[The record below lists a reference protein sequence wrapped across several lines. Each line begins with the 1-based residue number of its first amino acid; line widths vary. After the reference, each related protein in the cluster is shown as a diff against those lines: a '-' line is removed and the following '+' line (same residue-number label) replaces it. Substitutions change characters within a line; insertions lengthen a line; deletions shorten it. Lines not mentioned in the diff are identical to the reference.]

1 MVLPIYIYGQPVLR
15 KVAQDI
21 DENYPDLKK
30 LIADMFDTLA
40 ESNGIGL
47 AAPQIGR
54 DIRVVVMDLDVMKDD
69 YPEYAGLRKVFIN
82 AHILAFDETA
92 PTEFMD
98 EGCLSLPGLTE
109 RVERYTR
116 IKVRYQDEDFQVH
129 EEWVEGF
136 LARVMQHEFDH
147 LEGKMFIDHL
157 PVLRKQ
163 MIAGK
168 LKAMLKGKFRCNY
181 RTKVAKK

>member
-1 MVLPIYIYGQPVLR
+1 MLR

-82 AHILAFDETA
+82 AHILAFDKTA
-92 PTEFMD
+92 PTEIMD

-116 IKVRYQDEDFQVH
+116 IKVRYQDEDFHVH

>member
-21 DENYPDLKK
+21 DENYPNLKT
-30 LIADMFDTLA
+30 LISDMFDTLA

-47 AAPQIGR
+47 
-54 DIRVVVMDLDVMKDD
+54 
-69 YPEYAGLRKVFIN
+69 EYAGLRKVYIN
-82 AHILAFDETA
+82 AHILEFDENA
-92 PTEFMD
+92 PTEIMD
-98 EGCLSLPGLTE
+98 EGCLSLPGLAE

-163 MIAGK
+163 MIASK
-168 LKAMLKGKFRCNY
+168 LKAMLKGKFRCSY
-181 RTKVAKK
+181 RTKIVKK

>member
-21 DENYPDLKK
+21 DENYSDLKK

-40 ESNGIGL
+40 ESSGIGL

-92 PTEFMD
+92 PTEIMD

-129 EEWVEGF
+129 EEWVESF

-147 LEGKMFIDHL
+147 LEGKMYVDHL
-157 PVLRKQ
+157 SPFRKQ
-163 MIAGK
+163 MIRGK
-168 LKAMLKGKFRCNY
+168 LKAMMQGKFRAAY
-181 RTKVAKK
+181 RTKPLRK

>member
-1 MVLPIYIYGQPVLR
+1 MKLPIYIYGQPVLR

-30 LIADMFDTLA
+30 LITDMFDTLA

-69 YPEYAGLRKVFIN
+69 YPEYADLRKVFIN
-82 AHILAFDETA
+82 THILAFDETA

-116 IKVRYQDEDFQVH
+116 IKVRYQDEDFLVH

>member
-1 MVLPIYIYGQPVLR
+1 MERYHGTTARTYCV
-15 KVAQDI
+15 VAVRMRGD
-21 DENYPDLKK
+21 
-30 LIADMFDTLA
+30 
-40 ESNGIGL
+40 
-47 AAPQIGR
+47 
-54 DIRVVVMDLDVMKDD
+54 
-69 YPEYAGLRKVFIN
+69 FIIC
-82 AHILAFDETA
+82 HIT
-92 PTEFMD
+92 TH
-98 EGCLSLPGLTE
+98 E

-116 IKVRYQDEDFQVH
+116 IKVRYQDEDFHVH

>member
-21 DENYPDLKK
+21 DENYPDLKN

-92 PTEFMD
+92 PTEIMD

-163 MIAGK
+163 MITGK

>member
-1 MVLPIYIYGQPVLR
+1 MKLPIYIYGQPVLR

-30 LIADMFDTLA
+30 RIADMFDTLA

-92 PTEFMD
+92 PTEIMD

-147 LEGKMFIDHL
+147 LEGKMYVDHL
-157 PVLRKQ
+157 SPFRKQ
-163 MIAGK
+163 MIRNK
-168 LKAMLKGKFRCNY
+168 LKAMTQGKFRAGY
-181 RTKVAKK
+181 RTKPIIK

>member
-21 DENYPDLKK
+21 DENYPNLKT
-30 LIADMFDTLA
+30 LISDMFDTLA

-47 AAPQIGR
+47 AAPQIGY
-54 DIRVVVMDLDVMKDD
+54 DIRVVVMDLDVMKED
-69 YPEYAGLRKVFIN
+69 YPEYAGLRKGYIN
-82 AHILAFDETA
+82 AH
-92 PTEFMD
+92 
-98 EGCLSLPGLTE
+98 EGCLSLPGLAE

-163 MIAGK
+163 MIASK
-168 LKAMLKGKFRCNY
+168 LKAMLKGKFRCSY
-181 RTKVAKK
+181 RTKIVKK